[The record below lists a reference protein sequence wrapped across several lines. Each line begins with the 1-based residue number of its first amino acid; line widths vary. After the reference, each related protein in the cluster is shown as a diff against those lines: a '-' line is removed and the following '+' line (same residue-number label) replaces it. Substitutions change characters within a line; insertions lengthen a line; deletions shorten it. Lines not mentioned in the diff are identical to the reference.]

1 MGRSRILSPLEKQ
14 RGIRKSVHHTLLS
27 LSIMSA
33 TFLAVEG
40 ERTVVV
46 FLLNLRLLHSTPPSV
61 PFQMCCHLKQHRVRL
76 YSGTSVF
83 ICQVQHNL
91 YQEKITIHRT
101 TFKPEDQ
108 RVPSSS
114 SHQHQRGTIN
124 GCQLSIRSL
133 LFILTPLQMITSVS
147 MQLFA
152 ISRLMQL
159 HPETSET

>member
-14 RGIRKSVHHTLLS
+14 RGTSKSVHHTLLS

-33 TFLAVEG
+33 TFLRVEG
-40 ERTVVV
+40 ERAVVV
-46 FLLNLRLLHSTPPSV
+46 FLLNLRLLHSTPPAA
-61 PFQMCCHLKQHRVRL
+61 PFQMCCHLKRRRVRL

-91 YQEKITIHRT
+91 YQEKITIHRK
-101 TFKPEDQ
+101 TFKPKDQ

-114 SHQHQRGTIN
+114 SHQHRWGTIN
-124 GCQLSIRSL
+124 GCQFSTRSL
-133 LFILTPLQMITSVS
+133 LFILTPPQMITSVS

-152 ISRLMQL
+152 ISRL
-159 HPETSET
+159 